1 MVSTRAA
8 ARYAKAM
15 LEVSGQKGN
24 AEAINSDMILIS
36 ESVSQ
41 SEDLKVFLT
50 NPIVSGEI
58 KLNAL
63 LEVFANV
70 DQSTKELFK
79 VLKANNR
86 FEILGVIALQF
97 QEQYEALKGIERVVV
112 TTAVPMDAAL
122 ESKVLSKVQSL
133 APGKQIVISNIVDAS
148 ILGGFILKMGDKQYN
163 ASIANQLQVLKRE
176 LTN

>member
-1 MVSTRAA
+1 MISTRAA

-15 LEVSGQKGN
+15 LEVSVEKGN

-50 NPIVSGEI
+50 NPTITGEI
-58 KLNAL
+58 KLSAL
-63 LEVFANV
+63 VEVFANV

-86 FEILGVIALQF
+86 FEILGSIALKF
-97 QEQYEALKGIERVVV
+97 QEQYDTLKGIEKVVV
-112 TTAVPMDAAL
+112 TTAIPMDAAL

-133 APGKQIVISNIVDAS
+133 APGKQVVISNIVDAS

-163 ASIANQLQVLKRE
+163 ASIASQLQVLKRE